1 MYMHFIH
8 TCMIYV
14 FLELNEFAF
23 QHVLSSDFTLA
34 WFIKHMTLAYS
45 HLILMTPFL
54 SSNGNDRGS
63 GTISC
68 CEGLKIP
75 VTCWS
80 KRIQYKKGR
89 ENNSAAQKDKA
100 DSRCI
105 CIRVYLQEDVHIN
118 ASDRCECNAKE
129 PGSRWRARSNENT
142 LLKPSAEWRR
152 AVC

>member
-1 MYMHFIH
+1 MHDICIFRTEWICFPACFIKRFH
-8 TCMIYV
+8 VGMIYQAYGTV
-14 FLELNEFAF
+14 
-23 QHVLSSDFTLA
+23 
-34 WFIKHMTLAYS
+34 AYS

-54 SSNGNDRGS
+54 SSNGNDGGS

-105 CIRVYLQEDVHIN
+105 CIRVYLHEDVHIN

-129 PGSRWRARSNENT
+129 PRSRWRARSNENT

>member
-1 MYMHFIH
+1 M
-8 TCMIYV
+8 
-14 FLELNEFAF
+14 FLELDEFALTF
-23 QHVLSSDFTLA
+23 SLFLTC
-34 WFIKHMTLAYS
+34 FIKRFHVGMIYQAYDTVTYS

-54 SSNGNDRGS
+54 SSNRNDRGS

-80 KRIQYKKGR
+80 RRIQYKKGR

-100 DSRCI
+100 SSRCR
-105 CIRVYLQEDVHIN
+105 CIRVYLHEDVHIN

-142 LLKPSAEWRR
+142 LLKPSAKWSYGR

>member
-1 MYMHFIH
+1 MHDICIFRTEWICFPACFIKRFH
-8 TCMIYV
+8 VGMIYQAYDTV
-14 FLELNEFAF
+14 
-23 QHVLSSDFTLA
+23 
-34 WFIKHMTLAYS
+34 AYS

-105 CIRVYLQEDVHIN
+105 CIRVYLHEDVHIN